1 MTEHSSCKPVLKLND
16 RRLRESD
23 SPSESPCHRRTSS
36 ALSSACM
43 RLGDAPSSPAA
54 EKESRQPPS
63 HHSCTSSRC
72 PAPAAIF
79 SCCLVSH
86 DDSVVYVRSNPETRK
101 VQCMSCG
108 EFCPQTLK
116 AVAAAKKN
124 QMQNGNS
131 KDRPSLTGE
140 VILDLSAEPS
150 VGSK

>member
-1 MTEHSSCKPVLKLND
+1 VSRIHQVSRRAIVARRRRRCRRQHACDSATRQAAKPQ
-16 RRLRESD
+16 RR
-23 SPSESPCHRRTSS
+23 
-36 ALSSACM
+36 
-43 RLGDAPSSPAA
+43 
-54 EKESRQPPS
+54 SRQPPS

-72 PAPAAIF
+72 SAPAAIF
-79 SCCLVSH
+79 SCCLFSH